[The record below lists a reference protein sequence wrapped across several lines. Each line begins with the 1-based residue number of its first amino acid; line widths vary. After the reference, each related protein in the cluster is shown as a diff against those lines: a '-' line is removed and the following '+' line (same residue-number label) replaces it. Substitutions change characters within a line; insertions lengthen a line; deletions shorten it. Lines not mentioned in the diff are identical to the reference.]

1 LECFYTV
8 CRKHHFL
15 LAIRIKPT
23 VCRFGKPPH
32 DLFRIRTRE
41 DMIMT
46 GEQAWSAAEEAYRI
60 ESDAILHA
68 LRGIS
73 REEFLRAVSVLKNA
87 PRIAASGCGHSGICC
102 QHFAHLMCCIERP
115 ARFISPA
122 EAVHGATGFLQRG
135 DVMLLA
141 SRGGKTAELI
151 PILSICKEKGVVVIA
166 VTEDPDSPLAKGAD
180 IVLQMLVTKEV
191 DRFNMQ
197 GTTSFTVLSVLF
209 DALQAALIVETE
221 YQSEQFALIHPGGA
235 VGARLNHTKP

>member
-1 LECFYTV
+1 
-8 CRKHHFL
+8 
-15 LAIRIKPT
+15 
-23 VCRFGKPPH
+23 
-32 DLFRIRTRE
+32 
-41 DMIMT
+41 MS
-46 GEQAWSAAEEAYRI
+46 GEQAWRAAEEAYRI

-102 QHFAHLMCCIERP
+102 QHFVHLMCCIERP

-122 EAVHGATGFLQRG
+122 EAVHGATGFLQCG

-151 PILSICKEKGVVVIA
+151 PILSICKEKGVAVIA

-235 VGARLNHTKP
+235 VGARLNHTKS